1 MTPFT
6 PCSAIRRAMR
16 PEALAS
22 STKAARKSA
31 TSRSAVRALSADRLT
46 LHWAVWVNLG
56 DAQKQL
62 NQNRRPS
69 CSLRSSPRTRMAVAS
84 MMRVFRACPF
94 PTVGSWATSP
104 RGLIHGLM
112 TARIPWSQG
121 KMQGISRNQPSF
133 ANIRLEN
140 ISEFRCLRMNSLRRQ
155 SREFFC
161 QRREFFC
168 RAGNEQGIRRKTD
181 PRAPTH
187 PMASE
192 YFSVLDTKIINNMV
206 ACADEHA
213 WLLRTGRASDARVE
227 PRIKSGRRA

>member
-1 MTPFT
+1 MATV
-6 PCSAIRRAMR
+6 SSRVRRR
-16 PEALAS
+16 PKTTESEPPPVMQS
-22 STKAARKSA
+22 SIKSA
-31 TSRSAVRALSADRLT
+31 DAHGGREHDACFSSMPVPDRRL
-46 LHWAVWVNLG
+46 LG
-56 DAQKQL
+56 D
-62 NQNRRPS
+62 
-69 CSLRSSPRTRMAVAS
+69 
-84 MMRVFRACPF
+84 
-94 PTVGSWATSP
+94 SP

-133 ANIRLEN
+133 AKIRLEN

-161 QRREFFC
+161 QRRELIR

-213 WLLRTGRASDARVE
+213 WLLRTRRASDARVE